1 MWIAPGGHSG
11 MHKPQESQ
19 ISASTMAIC
28 MEGAAGMRAEL
39 LAAARL
45 CQGNALLLYATPT
58 SLPCDRDYPSP
69 SPRAFHTE
77 RSRRPLMRWPRFS
90 AGSLFPANAIAV
102 DLGTANTLIYVKGE
116 GIVLNE
122 PSVVAIDRS
131 TNRIK
136 GVGLEAKRM
145 LGRTPDNVL
154 AVRPMKDGVIA
165 DFDVTEKM
173 LRYFLMSIIDNKI
186 FKVKP
191 RVIVCVPS
199 GITEVEK
206 RAVRDSALG
215 AGAKEVFMV
224 AEPMAAAIGV
234 GLPVET
240 PTGNLVIDIGGGTT
254 EIAVIALSGIVS
266 DTSIRTGG
274 DELDTAIVQFMR
286 KNYNLLIGEPT
297 AEQIKI
303 QIGSA
308 APVGEE
314 REMEVKGRD
323 LVSGIPKTVRV
334 HSTEIREAIQEPIQQ
349 IVDAVRRALEITPPE
364 LASDIVD
371 RGIVMTGGGALIR
384 GLDLLLS
391 QETSLPIHV
400 DEDPLTCVV
409 RGTGKILDDEEKYW
423 SVLST

>member
-1 MWIAPGGHSG
+1 MTAILGPTPARPASSAPPIAP
-11 MHKPQESQ
+11 
-19 ISASTMAIC
+19 TDD
-28 MEGAAGMRAEL
+28 
-39 LAAARL
+39 LAA
-45 CQGNALLLYATPT
+45 
-58 SLPCDRDYPSP
+58 SRDGAHRP
-69 SPRAFHTE
+69 A
-77 RSRRPLMRWPRFS
+77 SRKRTWRPAS
-90 AGSLFPANAIAV
+90 EIAV
-102 DLGTANTLIYVKGE
+102 DLGTANTLVLVKGE
-116 GIVLNE
+116 GVVLNE
-122 PSVVAIDRS
+122 PSVAAVDQATGEIMG
-131 TNRIK
+131 I
-136 GVGLEAKRM
+136 GLEAKRM
-145 LGRTPDNVL
+145 LGRTPEGIL

-165 DFDVTEKM
+165 NFEVAEKM
-173 LRYFLMSIIDNKI
+173 LRHFLRAVLDRRILR
-186 FKVKP
+186 VKP
-191 RVIVCVPS
+191 TVIVCVPS
-199 GITEVEK
+199 GITEVER
-206 RAVRDSALG
+206 RAVRDSAQS
-215 AGAKEVFMV
+215 AGVKRLLMV

-240 PTGNLVIDIGGGTT
+240 PTGNMVIDIGGGTT

-303 QIGSA
+303 NIGSA

-314 REMEVKGRD
+314 REMDVKGRD

-334 HSTEIREAIQEPIQQ
+334 HSSEIREAVQEPIQQ

-384 GLDLLLS
+384 GLDLMLA
-391 QETSLPIHV
+391 QETGLPIHV

-409 RGTGKILDDEEKYW
+409 RGTGRILDDEEKYW
-423 SVLST
+423 SVLSS

>member
-1 MWIAPGGHSG
+1 
-11 MHKPQESQ
+11 
-19 ISASTMAIC
+19 
-28 MEGAAGMRAEL
+28 
-39 LAAARL
+39 
-45 CQGNALLLYATPT
+45 
-58 SLPCDRDYPSP
+58 
-69 SPRAFHTE
+69 
-77 RSRRPLMRWPRFS
+77 
-90 AGSLFPANAIAV
+90 
-102 DLGTANTLIYVKGE
+102 
-116 GIVLNE
+116 
-122 PSVVAIDRS
+122 
-131 TNRIK
+131 
-136 GVGLEAKRM
+136 
-145 LGRTPDNVL
+145 
-154 AVRPMKDGVIA
+154 
-165 DFDVTEKM
+165 
-173 LRYFLMSIIDNKI
+173 
-186 FKVKP
+186 
-191 RVIVCVPS
+191 VIVCVPS

-224 AEPMAAAIGV
+224 AEPMAAAICV

-240 PTGNLVIDIGGGTT
+240 PTGNMVIDIGGGTT

-274 DELDTAIVQFMR
+274 DELDTSIVQFMR

-308 APVGEE
+308 YPVGEE
-314 REMEVKGRD
+314 RDMEVKGRD

-334 HSTEIREAIQEPIQQ
+334 HSSEIREAIQEPIQQ

-391 QETSLPIHV
+391 QETNLPIHV

-409 RGTGKILDDEEKYW
+409 RGCGRILDDEEKYR
-423 SVLST
+423 SVLSS